1 MHHIF
6 SILDDDELFW
16 TRQSSSTRQSS
27 RHILWWK
34 IGGNPSPQDLASW
47 GRSRLARRGGEKYA
61 GDGQTAFLKEEG
73 NRTYDRGL
81 NLFPLHQLTKVYGDN
96 IERCLSMRQ

>member
-1 MHHIF
+1 
-6 SILDDDELFW
+6 LDKAVVVDKAVVATYPMVEN
-16 TRQSSSTRQSS
+16 RRKSVAP
-27 RHILWWK
+27 RHGIVGK
-34 IGGNPSPQDLASW
+34 EP
-47 GRSRLARRGGEKYA
+47 ARRGGEKYA